1 MDPSK
6 SSSHAT
12 ALRDDAVL
20 RRVRFLGSA
29 RDGLS
34 EWKVQRWT
42 AIALIPLGLYF
53 VASILGL
60 AGADRATLI
69 NWLSGLV
76 PALLIMLLMMA
87 ALAHSYVGLRSIF
100 ADYVHE
106 RRALFAAELL
116 LRASTLVL
124 LAGSILAILKIFLGR
139 VSV

>member
-1 MDPSK
+1 
-6 SSSHAT
+6 
-12 ALRDDAVL
+12 
-20 RRVRFLGSA
+20 
-29 RDGLS
+29 
-34 EWKVQRWT
+34 VQRWT

-116 LRASTLVL
+116 LRASTVVL